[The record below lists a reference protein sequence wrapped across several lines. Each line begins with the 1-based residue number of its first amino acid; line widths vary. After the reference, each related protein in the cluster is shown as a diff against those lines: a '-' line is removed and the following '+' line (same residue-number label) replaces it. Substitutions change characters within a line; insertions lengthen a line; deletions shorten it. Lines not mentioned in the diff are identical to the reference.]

1 MVDLVAAGTP
11 VAFSAVFG
19 VFVTALV
26 VLAVVTVRW
35 AVRRDR
41 AGRADWVRRRGASG
55 HGGSLDGAATNGHA
69 PSGAPGQAAGTNV
82 RPLGRNPGRNPNRDR
97 GRRGRAR
104 APRSRP

>member
-1 MVDLVAAGTP
+1 MSFEVVDLVAAGTP

-82 RPLGRNPGRNPNRDR
+82 RPPDRNPNRDR
-97 GRRGRAR
+97 GRRRRAR